1 MPEILAPAGNADML
15 RAAVYAGAD
24 AVYLGLHRLNA
35 RRTAGNF
42 DAASLKEA
50 AAFCRARNVK
60 TYLTL
65 NTTLTPEEMSEAARA
80 VKAAA
85 NAGVDA
91 LIVQDLAVAALAR
104 DMAPDLPVH
113 GSTQMTIHTVQGAL
127 QAAEMGFSRV
137 ILARELSLSEIAEI
151 CAASPIE
158 VEVFIHGALCMSVSG
173 QCYMS
178 AFLGGRSGNRGACA
192 GPCRL
197 PFSAG
202 EPGAC
207 HLSLKDHSHIRHLPE
222 LAKAGVHSVKI
233 EGRLRSPE
241 YVAAAVNACIAAR
254 SGQPYDEELLQNVFS
269 RSGFTDGYIT
279 GRRDGTMFGVRTGED
294 VEKAKQAA
302 PKLRELFRRER
313 ESVPIHFVLNA
324 EQGRVCLSV
333 SDEEGHQI
341 DVKRDTLTQGA
352 ANDPSGAYER
362 ALRKTGGTPFC
373 AESVVIH
380 ANGLYVPAS
389 EINAMRRE
397 ALEQLLKKR
406 MERGSVRVFEPSYS
420 DEPVRTLS
428 EKRWMVRVETPE
440 QLAACLKAEIRP
452 DRLIVPI
459 EHWEAC
465 EPQVRKTVWL
475 ELPRVE
481 FGALE
486 AEVSRLV
493 EQTKGQGF
501 GGYVVHNLAHLHL
514 LGGAPAMGGF
524 GLNVTNAL
532 CASEYSLQG
541 LEVLTVGVETPCAE
555 MRPITGQSPTAC
567 IVYGHIPLMI
577 TRACPL
583 RNVRTC
589 DGCSRQ
595 GELLDR
601 KNMRF
606 PVRCTGPAGVRT
618 IYNPIALYAADRVR
632 EIPADWMVLH
642 FTIEPPQRTETVLR
656 MAFSGRPYDEKMTRG
671 LLFKP
676 REDSGKEPHGTE
688 N

>member
-65 NTTLTPEEMSEAARA
+65 NTTLTPDEMGEAARA
-80 VKAAA
+80 IEAAA

-104 DMAPDLPVH
+104 DMAPDLPLH
-113 GSTQMTIHTVQGAL
+113 GSTQMTIHTAEGAI

-137 ILARELSLSEIAEI
+137 ILARELSLAEIAAV

-207 HLSLKDHSHIRHLPE
+207 HLSLKDHSHIRYLPD

-269 RSGFTDGYIT
+269 RSGFTDGYMT
-279 GRRDGTMFGVRTGED
+279 GRRDGTMFGVRTGDD

-313 ESVPIHFVLNA
+313 ESVPISLKFMVQPGKA
-324 EQGRVCLSV
+324 ELAV
-333 SDEEGHQI
+333 SDEDGHEVA
-341 DVKRDTLTQGA
+341 VKLDALTEPA
-352 ANDPSGAYER
+352 ANDARSAYER
-362 ALRKTGGTPFC
+362 ALSKTGGTPFC
-373 AESVVIH
+373 VKHIEVE
-380 ANGLYVPAS
+380 ANGLYLPAS
-389 EINAMRRE
+389 QVNAMRRD
-397 ALEQLLKKR
+397 ALEQLLEKR
-406 MERGSVRVFEPSYS
+406 MQTAPVRVFEAP
-420 DEPVRTLS
+420 EPALSVRDPQ
-428 EKRWMVRVETPE
+428 EKHWMARVETPQ
-440 QLAACLKAEIRP
+440 QLAACLRVSE
-452 DRLIVPI
+452 RLERLVVPV
-459 EHWEAC
+459 EHWQQV
-465 EPQVRKTVWL
+465 PQAVREKTWL

-486 AEVSRLV
+486 QAVARLV
-493 EQTKGQGF
+493 KETRQEGF
-501 GGYVVHNLAHLHL
+501 AGYVVHNLAHLHL
-514 LGGAPAMGGF
+514 VNGAPAMGGF
-524 GLNVTNAL
+524 GLNVTNAMS
-532 CASEYSLQG
+532 AAEYSLQG
-541 LEVLTVGVETPCAE
+541 LELLTAGLETPCAE
-555 MRPITGQSPTAC
+555 MRPIAGESPLAC
-567 IVYGHIPLMI
+567 IIYGHIPLMV

-589 DGCSRQ
+589 DACSRE

-618 IYNPIALYAADRVR
+618 IYNPIALYAADRVK

-642 FTIEPPQRTETVLR
+642 FTIEPPERVEEVVR
-656 MAFSGRPYDEKMTRG
+656 MALAQRAYDGKMTRG

-676 REDSGKEPHGTE
+676 REDTGKGSS
-688 N
+688 

>member
-65 NTTLTPEEMSEAARA
+65 NTTLTPDEMGEAARA
-80 VKAAA
+80 IEAAA

-104 DMAPDLPVH
+104 DMAPDLPLH
-113 GSTQMTIHTVQGAL
+113 GSTQMTIHTAEGAI

-137 ILARELSLSEIAEI
+137 ILARELSLAEIAAV

-207 HLSLKDHSHIRHLPE
+207 HLSLKDHSHIRYLPD

-279 GRRDGTMFGVRTGED
+279 GRRDGTMFGVRTGDD

-313 ESVPIHFVLNA
+313 ESVPICLTFTVQPGKA
-324 EQGRVCLSV
+324 ELAV
-333 SDEEGHQI
+333 SDEDGREVA
-341 DVKRDTLTQGA
+341 VKLDALTEPA
-352 ANDPSGAYER
+352 ANDPRSAYER
-362 ALRKTGGTPFC
+362 ALSKTGGTPFC
-373 AESVVIH
+373 VKHIEVE
-380 ANGLYVPAS
+380 ANGLYLPAS
-389 EINAMRRE
+389 QVNAMRRD
-397 ALEQLLKKR
+397 ALEQLLEKR
-406 MERGSVRVFEPSYS
+406 MQTAPVRVFDAPEPALS
-420 DEPVRTLS
+420 VRDPQ
-428 EKRWMVRVETPE
+428 EKHWMARVETPQ
-440 QLAACLKAEIRP
+440 QLAACLRVSEGLE
-452 DRLIVPI
+452 RLVVPV
-459 EHWEAC
+459 EHWQQV
-465 EPQVRKTVWL
+465 PQAVREKTWL

-486 AEVSRLV
+486 QAVARLV
-493 EQTKGQGF
+493 KETRQEGF
-501 GGYVVHNLAHLHL
+501 AGYVVHNLAHLHL
-514 LGGAPAMGGF
+514 VNGAPAMGGF
-524 GLNVTNAL
+524 GLNVTNAMS
-532 CASEYSLQG
+532 AAEYSLQG
-541 LEVLTVGVETPCAE
+541 LELLTAGLETPCAE
-555 MRPITGQSPTAC
+555 MRPIAGESPLAC
-567 IVYGHIPLMI
+567 IIYGHIPLMV

-589 DGCSRQ
+589 DGCSRE

-618 IYNPIALYAADRVR
+618 IYNPIALYAADRVK

-642 FTIEPPQRTETVLR
+642 FTIEPPERVEEVVR
-656 MAFSGRPYDEKMTRG
+656 MALAQRAYDGKMTRG

-676 REDSGKEPHGTE
+676 REDTGKGSS
-688 N
+688 